1 MKRRDKPDIV
11 SGVIIIDKHE
21 GVTSHRIV
29 QILRKLYDTP
39 RVGHTGTLDPL
50 ATGVLP
56 VLVGRAVK
64 ASEFLLSNDKEY
76 EAILQLGMTTDT
88 QDITGE
94 VLSETDNIP
103 DENIVRSVISAFIGD
118 TMQMPP
124 MYSAIKVGGVKLV
137 DAARQGE
144 TIERESRPIH
154 IDSIDVE
161 KLTDKTYKLNVACS
175 KGTYI
180 RTLCADIGDKLGCGG
195 VMAALR
201 RTRSGLYDLTHAHT
215 IEELE
220 AATIEER
227 IAMVRPCESLFA
239 DCPSIHVND
248 FQAKLIR
255 GGTELYQW
263 KLKTDFQLGTHVRI
277 YQNDTFFALGE
288 VREYPEKGSA
298 IKAIR
303 LFVL

>member
-1 MKRRDKPDIV
+1 MKRKDKPDLV
-11 SGVIIIDKHE
+11 SGVIIIDKQE
-21 GVTSHRIV
+21 GITSHRVV

-76 EAILQLGMTTDT
+76 ETILQLGISTDT
-88 QDITGE
+88 QDITGK
-94 VLSETDNIP
+94 VLSVCNNIP
-103 DENIVRSVISAFIGD
+103 NEGTVLSVISQFIGD
-118 TMQMPP
+118 IMQTPP
-124 MYSAIKVGGVKLV
+124 MYSAIKVGGIKLV
-137 DAARQGE
+137 DAARQGQI
-144 TIERESRPIH
+144 IERESRPVH
-154 IDSIDVE
+154 IASIQTE
-161 KLTDKTYKLNVACS
+161 KISAEKYKLKIACS

-180 RTLCADIGDKLGCGG
+180 RTLCADIGEKLGCGG
-195 VMAALR
+195 VMASLR
-201 RTRSGLYDLTHAHT
+201 RTRSGLYGLEHAHT

-220 AATIEER
+220 KAAIEER
-227 IAMVRPCESLFA
+227 ITMVRPCESLFA
-239 DCPSIHVND
+239 DCPAIYVNN

-263 KLKTDFQLGTHVRI
+263 KLKTDFPLGTHVRI

-288 VREYPEKGSA
+288 VREYADKGSA
-298 IKAIR
+298 VKPIR

>member
-1 MKRRDKPDIV
+1 MKRKDKPDIV

-21 GVTSHRIV
+21 GITSHRIV

-56 VLVGRAVK
+56 VLIGRAVK

-76 EAILQLGMTTDT
+76 EAVLQLGITTDT
-88 QDITGE
+88 QDITGKI
-94 VLSETDNIP
+94 LSETDNIP
-103 DENIVRSVISAFIGD
+103 DESAVRSVISTFTGD
-118 TMQMPP
+118 VMQTPP
-124 MYSAIKVGGVKLV
+124 MYSAIKVGGIKLV

-144 TIERESRPIH
+144 TIERKSRPIH
-154 IDSIDVE
+154 IDSIDTE
-161 KLTDKTYKLNVACS
+161 KLTDKKYKLKVACS

-180 RTLCADIGDKLGCGG
+180 RTLCADIGEKLGCGG
-195 VMAALR
+195 VMSALR

-220 AATIEER
+220 NASTEER

-239 DCPSIHVND
+239 DCPAIHVND

-277 YQNDTFFALGE
+277 YQNDVFFALGE

-298 IKAIR
+298 VKPIR

>member
-11 SGVIIIDKHE
+11 SGVIIIDKDE
-21 GVTSHRIV
+21 GITSHRIV

-76 EAILQLGMTTDT
+76 EAILQLGTTTDT

-94 VLSETDNIP
+94 ILSETDKIP
-103 DENIVRSVISAFIGD
+103 DESAVRSVISTFIGD
-118 TMQMPP
+118 IMQMPP
-124 MYSAIKVGGVKLV
+124 MYSAIKVGGIKLV

-144 TIERESRPIH
+144 IIERESRPIH
-154 IDSIDVE
+154 IDSIDAE
-161 KLTDKTYKLNVACS
+161 KLTDKTYKLKVACS

-180 RTLCADIGDKLGCGG
+180 RTLCADIGEKLGCGG
-195 VMAALR
+195 IMAALR

-220 AATIEER
+220 AATIKER
-227 IAMVRPCESLFA
+227 VSMVRPCESLFT
-239 DCPSIHVND
+239 DCPAIYVND

-298 IKAIR
+298 VKPIR

>member
-76 EAILQLGMTTDT
+76 EAILQLGTTTDT

-94 VLSETDNIP
+94 ILSKTDKIP
-103 DENIVRSVISAFIGD
+103 DESAVRSVISTFIGD
-118 TMQMPP
+118 IMQMPP
-124 MYSAIKVGGVKLV
+124 MYSAIKVGGIKLV

-144 TIERESRPIH
+144 IIERESRPIH
-154 IDSIDVE
+154 IDSIDAE
-161 KLTDKTYKLNVACS
+161 KLTDKTYKLKVACS

-180 RTLCADIGDKLGCGG
+180 RTLCADIGEKQIG
-195 VMAALR
+195 R
-201 RTRSGLYDLTHAHT
+201 AH
-215 IEELE
+215 
-220 AATIEER
+220 
-227 IAMVRPCESLFA
+227 V
-239 DCPSIHVND
+239 
-248 FQAKLIR
+248 
-255 GGTELYQW
+255 
-263 KLKTDFQLGTHVRI
+263 
-277 YQNDTFFALGE
+277 
-288 VREYPEKGSA
+288 
-298 IKAIR
+298 
-303 LFVL
+303 

>member
-1 MKRRDKPDIV
+1 MKRRDKPDLS

-56 VLVGRAVK
+56 VLIGRAVK

-76 EAILQLGMTTDT
+76 EAVLQLGITTDT

-94 VLSETDNIP
+94 VLSESKNIP
-103 DENIVRSVISAFIGD
+103 DENTVRAVISAFVGD
-118 TMQMPP
+118 SMQMPP

-144 TIERESRPIH
+144 TIERQSRPIH
-154 IDSIDVE
+154 IEAIHVE
-161 KLTDKTYKLNVACS
+161 KLSEKKYKLQVACS

-220 AATIEER
+220 SATIEER
-227 IAMVRPCESLFA
+227 VSMVRPCETLFA
-239 DCPSIHVND
+239 DCPAIYVND

-263 KLKTDFQLGTHVRI
+263 KLKTDFPLGTHIRI

-298 IKAIR
+298 VKPIR

>member
-1 MKRRDKPDIV
+1 MKRKDKPDLV

-56 VLVGRAVK
+56 VLIGRAVK
-64 ASEFLLSNDKEY
+64 ASEFLLSNNKDY
-76 EAILQLGMTTDT
+76 EAILRLGITTDT
-88 QDITGE
+88 QDITGQI
-94 VLSETDNIP
+94 LSTCNDIP
-103 DENIVRSVISAFIGD
+103 DEKKVYAAISSFIGD
-118 TMQMPP
+118 IEQIPP
-124 MYSAIKVGGVKLV
+124 MYSAIKIGGKKLV

-144 TIERESRPIH
+144 IIERKSRPVH
-154 IDSIDVE
+154 IASIRAE
-161 KLTDKTYKLNVACS
+161 KLSDCEYKLCITCS

-180 RTLCADIGDKLGCGG
+180 RTLCADIGEKLHCGG
-195 VMAALR
+195 VMAQLR
-201 RTRSGLYDLTHAHT
+201 RTRSGSFDLTNAHT

-220 AATIEER
+220 AASIEKR
-227 IAMVRPCESLFA
+227 ISMVYPCETLFA

-248 FQAKLIR
+248 FEAKLIR
-255 GGTELYQW
+255 GGTELYQY
-263 KLKTDFQLGTHVRI
+263 KLKTNYPLGTYIRL
-277 YQNDTFFALGE
+277 YQNETFFALGE
-288 VREYPEKGSA
+288 VREYSEKGSA
-298 IKAIR
+298 VKPIR